1 MDNIIY
7 DLPWVIFEIRKQLYA
22 ISTRLVTGIMT
33 IPHIIHVANAPE
45 LFLGAIKVRGD
56 VFPVLNTR
64 KLLGC
69 PSADKEAEDTINL
82 LEENKE
88 EHLRWIGLLRN
99 CVEKGKRFPMPLEA
113 NGCAFGR
120 WYYSYVRKNTEIASK
135 LKNAEAPHNEMHALA
150 KKIDALRG
158 DDGSYDESALELL
171 EQAERCSQKI
181 VSCIDGITQ
190 SLQETLT
197 PMVINLCSLTSH
209 DTCMAFTVDN
219 VKAVDEIIMIDE
231 KDNSRCLFVTGYLCG
246 VGHNS
251 RVNGE
256 LLLMDDEEIVKL
268 VKLYNDKVKEQ
279 RKMPK
284 LNTDKAKKGGDKAK
298 ESDDKAKDKTK
309 DDLQS
314 AVIQ

>member
-1 MDNIIY
+1 MDNIVY

-22 ISTRLVTGIMT
+22 ISTRLVTGIMQ
-33 IPHIIHVANAPE
+33 IPHVIHVANAPE
-45 LFLGAIKVRGD
+45 LFLGAIRVRGD

-69 PSADKEAEDTINL
+69 PSADKEAEETINL

-88 EHLRWIGLLRN
+88 EHNRWISLLRS
-99 CVEKGKRFPMPLEA
+99 CVEKGRRFPMPLEP

-135 LKNAEAPHNEMHALA
+135 LKGVEEPHNEVHAIA

-158 DDGSYDESALELL
+158 PDGSYDESVQELL

-181 VSCIDGITQ
+181 ISCIDGITQ

-197 PMVINLCSLTSH
+197 PMIISLCFPSTH
-209 DTCMAFTVDN
+209 DTCMAFTVDS

-256 LLLMDDEEIVKL
+256 LLLMDDLEIVKL
-268 VKLYNDKVKEQ
+268 VKIYHDNVKDQ
-279 RKMPK
+279 RTMPK
-284 LNTDKAKKGGDKAK
+284 KNTDKEKNTDKKKDN
-298 ESDDKAKDKTK
+298 SDKTA
-309 DDLQS
+309 DSTQ
-314 AVIQ
+314 